1 MAFERGNKL
10 STGRPR
16 GSLNKRT
23 ILKQAI
29 QKLNDVGIKP
39 LETSKEIIDSLL
51 NNSEI
56 TIDQKIKLL
65 QVTSTLIKYQTM
77 DINQLANMDEVIA
90 ENEELKEEVKDLKE
104 TYIIGDAQDVL
115 KALKQEK

>member
-1 MAFERGNKL
+1 M
-10 STGRPR
+10 
-16 GSLNKRT
+16 
-23 ILKQAI
+23 
-29 QKLNDVGIKP
+29 
-39 LETSKEIIDSLL
+39 
-51 NNSEI
+51 NNTEI

-90 ENEELKEEVKDLKE
+90 ENEELKEQVNELKE
-104 TYIIGDAQDVL
+104 TYLVGDSADVL